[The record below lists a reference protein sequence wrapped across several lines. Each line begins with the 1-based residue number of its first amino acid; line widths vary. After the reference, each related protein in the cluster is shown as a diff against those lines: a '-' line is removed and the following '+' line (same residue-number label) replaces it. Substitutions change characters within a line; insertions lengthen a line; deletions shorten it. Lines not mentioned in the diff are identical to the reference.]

1 MSLISDYLVGYTYD
15 SILQSALSRIPDTID
30 KREGSIIRDA
40 ISPACYELA
49 IWYAKLAEL
58 LDMSIN
64 YVGKLERGTI
74 IPSALVIFK
83 LSKILR
89 VDINDFFKEIE

>member
-1 MSLISDYLVGYTYD
+1 MENNFGYV
-15 SILQSALSRIPDTID
+15 L
-30 KREGSIIRDA
+30 GSNIRA
-40 ISPACYELA
+40 ERLRRHLTQEQ
-49 IWYAKLAEL
+49 LAEK

-64 YVGKLERGTI
+64 YVGKLERGVI

-89 VDINDFFKEIE
+89 TDMNELFKEIPENFLTIKF

>member
-1 MSLISDYLVGYTYD
+1 MENNFGY
-15 SILQSALSRIPDTID
+15 IL
-30 KREGSIIRDA
+30 GSNIRA
-40 ISPACYELA
+40 ERLRRHLTQEQ
-49 IWYAKLAEL
+49 LAEK

-64 YVGKLERGTI
+64 YVGKLERGVI

-89 VDINDFFKEIE
+89 TDVNELFKEIT

>member
-1 MSLISDYLVGYTYD
+1 MENNFGYT
-15 SILQSALSRIPDTID
+15 L
-30 KREGSIIRDA
+30 GSNIRA
-40 ISPACYELA
+40 ERLRRHLTQEQ
-49 IWYAKLAEL
+49 LAEK

-64 YVGKLERGTI
+64 YVGKLERGVI

-89 VDINDFFKEIE
+89 TDMNELFKEIT

>member
-1 MSLISDYLVGYTYD
+1 MEKNFGYT
-15 SILQSALSRIPDTID
+15 LGAN
-30 KREGSIIRDA
+30 IRAERLRRHYTQD
-40 ISPACYELA
+40 
-49 IWYAKLAEL
+49 KLAEL

-64 YVGKLERGTI
+64 YVGKLERGVV

-89 VDINDFFKEIE
+89 VDINDLFKEIEI

>member
-1 MSLISDYLVGYTYD
+1 MENNFGY
-15 SILQSALSRIPDTID
+15 IL
-30 KREGSIIRDA
+30 GSNIRA
-40 ISPACYELA
+40 ERLRRHLTQEQ
-49 IWYAKLAEL
+49 LAEK

-64 YVGKLERGTI
+64 YVGKLERGVI

-89 VDINDFFKEIE
+89 TDMNELFKEIS

>member
-1 MSLISDYLVGYTYD
+1 MINASLFRNNFGY
-15 SILQSALSRIPDTID
+15 IL
-30 KREGSIIRDA
+30 GSNIRA
-40 ISPACYELA
+40 ERLRRHLTQEQ
-49 IWYAKLAEL
+49 LAEK

-64 YVGKLERGTI
+64 YVGKLERGVI

-89 VDINDFFKEIE
+89 TDMNELFKEIT

>member
-1 MSLISDYLVGYTYD
+1 MEKFLGY
-15 SILQSALSRIPDTID
+15 IL
-30 KREGSIIRDA
+30 GSNIRTERLRRHYTQD
-40 ISPACYELA
+40 
-49 IWYAKLAEL
+49 KLAEM

-64 YVGKLERGTI
+64 YVGKFERGEI
-74 IPSALVIFK
+74 IPSAQVIFR

>member
-1 MSLISDYLVGYTYD
+1 MENNFGY
-15 SILQSALSRIPDTID
+15 IL
-30 KREGSIIRDA
+30 GSNIRA
-40 ISPACYELA
+40 ERLRRHLTQEQ
-49 IWYAKLAEL
+49 LAEK

-64 YVGKLERGTI
+64 YIGKLERGVI

-89 VDINDFFKEIE
+89 TDMNELFKEIT